1 MAHNVAPKDNTK
13 AREASASHHELMMFA
28 EDNGAPMAEYQ
39 YWTVLIV
46 DDDPE
51 IHQVTLLALRDFC
64 FKNHK
69 LKFIHAYSAAAA
81 KPILAAHND
90 IALILLDVVMETDD
104 AGLTLVRYIRDTL
117 QNHLVR
123 IVLRTGQPGQA
134 PEQQVVQDYDI
145 NDYRSKTELT
155 VQRLTTTVLSAL
167 RAFTAI
173 QQLAQLNAT
182 LEAKVQARTSQLAA
196 SNQQLQ
202 QTLAELQAGER
213 AGKQL
218 QFNLLPPARFS
229 CGDYHFSHVL
239 YPSDYLS
246 GDFVDYFNA
255 DEHQVVFY
263 IADVSGHGVASA
275 FVTVYL
281 KRFIS
286 TYVERYQQRSDA
298 TLLDP
303 AALLHALNSELLRE
317 NIKKYIALFYAVL
330 DTRTH
335 QLTYANAGA
344 FPWPLLQKKPLQQ
357 RATSRYLQLKSTPVG
372 MFDFARYHNQTLS
385 LAAGSSLLLCSDGL
399 LDLLPQATTKL
410 KLQFLQQQ
418 DVVNTELPELL
429 QRLAIDVEQPLPD
442 DLTILKVTRSQ
453 TPSQKPS

>member
-1 MAHNVAPKDNTK
+1 MAYNVAAKDNDKVRTTSDP
-13 AREASASHHELMMFA
+13 ADDIMVFADDRSAPQS
-28 EDNGAPMAEYQ
+28 EYL

-51 IHQVTLLALRDFC
+51 THQVTVLALRDFC
-64 FKNHK
+64 FQNHK
-69 LKFIHAYSAAAA
+69 LKFIHAYSAAHA
-81 KPILAAHND
+81 KTLLAAHND

-104 AGLTLVRYIRDTL
+104 AGLTLVHYIRDTL
-117 QNHLVR
+117 QNQLVR

-182 LEAKVQARTSQLAA
+182 LEAKVQARTAQLAA

-218 QFNLLPPARFS
+218 QFNMLPPARFS
-229 CGDYHFSHVL
+229 CGNYHFSHVL
-239 YPSDYLS
+239 YPSDYMS

-255 DEHQVVFY
+255 DDHQVVFY

-286 TYVERYQQRSDA
+286 AYVERYQRRCDA

-303 AALLHALNSELLRE
+303 AALLCALNSELLRE
-317 NIKKYIALFYAVL
+317 NITKYIALFYAVL

-335 QLTYANAGA
+335 QLTYANAGVY
-344 FPWPLLQKKPLQQ
+344 PWPLLQQKPLQQ
-357 RATSRYLQLKSTPVG
+357 RQTSCYLELKSTPVG
-372 MFDFARYHNQTLS
+372 MFDFTRYHNQILS
-385 LAAGSSLLLCSDGL
+385 FAADSGLLLCSDGV

-410 KLQFLQQQ
+410 KLKYLQQQ
-418 DVVNTELPELL
+418 NFVDVEIFELL
-429 QRLAIDVEQPLPD
+429 RNLAIDPEQPLPD
-442 DLTILKVTRSQ
+442 DLTILKLTRS
-453 TPSQKPS
+453 